1 MNKPITARVQAA
13 TRAGAVREPL
23 LDVGKAGVSGGSATR
38 VTPSPAKNVNKGYGV
53 AKASNK

>member
-23 LDVGKAGVSGGSATR
+23 LDVGEVHMSRGDLPAKI
-38 VTPSPAKNVNKGYGV
+38 PSPAKNMNKGYGSMPTS
-53 AKASNK
+53 K

>member
-23 LDVGKAGVSGGSATR
+23 LNVGEAGVDGGSATR
-38 VTPSPAKNVNKGYGV
+38 VIPSPAKNVRK
-53 AKASNK
+53 